1 MTSHVTREIK
11 EQDEA
16 NRAQAKPFTV
26 GNSRP
31 SSDTDMHAQQQLK
44 HLEAKARGLRETI
57 AGDFLSRVKKP
68 IGTVPKFC
76 ELQEKVDP
84 NDKQRKTDGRR
95 KEVFRGEEIWYSGQ
109 QLRRQ

>member
-1 MTSHVTREIK
+1 MTSHATREIK

-26 GNSRP
+26 GDSRP
-31 SSDTDMHAQQQLK
+31 SSDTDIHAQQLK
-44 HLEAKARGLRETI
+44 YLEAKARGLRET
-57 AGDFLSRVKKP
+57 

-84 NDKQRKTDGRR
+84 NDEQRKTDGRR
-95 KEVFRGEEIWYSGQ
+95 KEVLRGEGKSGIQ
-109 QLRRQ
+109 GSS

>member
-1 MTSHVTREIK
+1 MTSHATREIK

-16 NRAQAKPFTV
+16 NRAQATPFTV
-26 GNSRP
+26 GISRP
-31 SSDTDMHAQQQLK
+31 SSNTDMHAQQLK
-44 HLEAKARGLRETI
+44 HLEVKARGLRETI

-95 KEVFRGEEIWYSGQ
+95 KEVLRGEGKSGIQ
-109 QLRRQ
+109 GSS